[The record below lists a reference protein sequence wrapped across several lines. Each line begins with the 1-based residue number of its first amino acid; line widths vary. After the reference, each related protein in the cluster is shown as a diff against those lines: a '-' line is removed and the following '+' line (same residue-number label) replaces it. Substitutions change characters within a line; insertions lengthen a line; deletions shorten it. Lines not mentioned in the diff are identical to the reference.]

1 MTSLSMAV
9 MRGGEGRGGVGTRE
23 SKSKL
28 RNVFLACLS
37 FTTSAWLEFWKISFS
52 SLHLKTQIRLQKD
65 LNSIETASSQRSL
78 S

>member
-9 MRGGEGRGGVGTRE
+9 MRGGVGTRE

-28 RNVFLACLS
+28 RNVFSACLS
-37 FTTSAWLEFWKISFS
+37 FTTSAWLEFGRLPFLLYI
-52 SLHLKTQIRLQKD
+52 LKQIRLQKD